1 MRYKD
6 ELRIAGVTALF
17 CCAML
22 MITAVVPKDTTV
34 AKAWK
39 TFKEAPETAA
49 DAEAQAQSEA
59 EDAGFT
65 VYTEDS
71 NYDYED
77 NSYDDSGSDDT
88 STDTSDSDSS
98 GSDSSG
104 DTTYDPSYDDSTT
117 DNTEDNVIEDDSS
130 SDYDTS
136 DTDTSDSDDGTEDD
150 TELDYPTEEE
160 TFPSDYADTGDYTG
174 TDVYTDNNWQWFWRQ
189 QRGCWEI
196 DSSKAGRVWLTTSH
210 TLPEIYLKKD
220 G

>member
-34 AKAWK
+34 AKARK

-71 NYDYED
+71 NL
-77 NSYDDSGSDDT
+77 T
-88 STDTSDSDSS
+88 MKITVTMIPALMIPVQILLTLILQALILQAILLTILLM
-98 GSDSSG
+98 
-104 DTTYDPSYDDSTT
+104 TTAQL
-117 DNTEDNVIEDDSS
+117 II
-130 SDYDTS
+130 
-136 DTDTSDSDDGTEDD
+136 
-150 TELDYPTEEE
+150 
-160 TFPSDYADTGDYTG
+160 
-174 TDVYTDNNWQWFWRQ
+174 
-189 QRGCWEI
+189 QRI
-196 DSSKAGRVWLTTSH
+196 M
-210 TLPEIYLKKD
+210 
-220 G
+220 

>member
-34 AKAWK
+34 AKARK

-104 DTTYDPSYDDSTT
+104 DTTYDPS
-117 DNTEDNVIEDDSS
+117 
-130 SDYDTS
+130 

-150 TELDYPTEEE
+150 TEFDYPTEEE

-174 TDVYTDNNWQWFWRQ
+174 TDVYTDNNWQLF
-189 QRGCWEI
+189 
-196 DSSKAGRVWLTTSH
+196 
-210 TLPEIYLKKD
+210 
-220 G
+220 

>member
-34 AKAWK
+34 AKARK

-77 NSYDDSGSDDT
+77 NSYDDSGSDD
-88 STDTSDSDSS
+88 
-98 GSDSSG
+98 
-104 DTTYDPSYDDSTT
+104 YQYR
-117 DNTEDNVIEDDSS
+117 
-130 SDYDTS
+130 Y
-136 DTDTSDSDDGTEDD
+136 
-150 TELDYPTEEE
+150 
-160 TFPSDYADTGDYTG
+160 F
-174 TDVYTDNNWQWFWRQ
+174 
-189 QRGCWEI
+189 
-196 DSSKAGRVWLTTSH
+196 
-210 TLPEIYLKKD
+210 
-220 G
+220 

>member
-34 AKAWK
+34 AKARK

-49 DAEAQAQSEA
+49 DAEAQTQSEA

-65 VYTEDS
+65 IYTEDN

-77 NSYDDSGSDDT
+77 NSYDDSGYDDT

-98 GSDSSG
+98 
-104 DTTYDPSYDDSTT
+104 YDDNST
-117 DNTEDNVIEDDSS
+117 DNTDDVVEDDSS

-136 DTDTSDSDDGTEDD
+136 DTSDTDNSDDGTEDD
-150 TELDYPTEEE
+150 TEFDYPTQEE
-160 TFPSDYADTGDYTG
+160 TFPSDYADTSDTF
-174 TDVYTDNNWQWFWRQ
+174 DNYSDNTWQ
-189 QRGCWEI
+189 
-196 DSSKAGRVWLTTSH
+196 
-210 TLPEIYLKKD
+210 
-220 G
+220 

>member
-34 AKAWK
+34 AKARK

-77 NSYDDSGSDDT
+77 NSYDDSSSDDT
-88 STDTSDSDSS
+88 STDTSGSDDTSTDAS

-104 DTTYDPSYDDSTT
+104 DTTYDPSYDDSPT

-136 DTDTSDSDDGTEDD
+136 DTDNNDDGTEDD
-150 TELDYPTEEE
+150 TEFDYPTEEE

-174 TDVYTDNNWQWFWRQ
+174 TDVYTDNNWQ
-189 QRGCWEI
+189 
-196 DSSKAGRVWLTTSH
+196 
-210 TLPEIYLKKD
+210 
-220 G
+220 